1 MERGETMPRSH
12 TSFSNWEMISQR
24 LMRYSE
30 GVSSVVFGVELSILP
45 RHRLPVLGEG
55 NFLLAHRI
63 DVKVVVR
70 NRHSLCIGIGCSLL
84 QLFELL
90 RSAGRK
96 AVFGKNP
103 PMGSVNI
110 YIEIRTQLLKG
121 QLRIVLD
128 LLKVAAEL
136 ALVPCPGGIL
146 QDVAQ
151 DIVETAFPTE
161 GVVDVID
168 GLDLAL
174 SIVLDRLTLS
184 RTHLRQAPVLPGT
197 LGVPTHSQQSRT

>member
-90 RSAGRK
+90 RSAGR
-96 AVFGKNP
+96 
-103 PMGSVNI
+103 S
-110 YIEIRTQLLKG
+110 EEHTS
-121 QLRIVLD
+121 
-128 LLKVAAEL
+128 EL
-136 ALVPCPGGIL
+136 
-146 QDVAQ
+146 
-151 DIVETAFPTE
+151 
-161 GVVDVID
+161 
-168 GLDLAL
+168 
-174 SIVLDRLTLS
+174 
-184 RTHLRQAPVLPGT
+184 
-197 LGVPTHSQQSRT
+197 QSRENL

>member
-30 GVSSVVFGVELSILP
+30 GVSSVVFGAELSILP
-45 RHRLPVLGEG
+45 RHPLPVLG
-55 NFLLAHRI
+55 A
-63 DVKVVVR
+63 R
-70 NRHSLCIGIGCSLL
+70 NRFLGGHDEPVVGGIRPSRPRLRIRIGDSLL

-96 AVFGKNP
+96 AVLRKNP
-103 PMGSVNI
+103 SVGSVNSH
-110 YIEIRTQLLKG
+110 IEIRTQLLKG
-121 QLRIVLD
+121 QLRVVLD
-128 LLKVAAEL
+128 LLKVAAKL

-184 RTHLRQAPVLPGT
+184 RTHLRQAPVLP
-197 LGVPTHSQQSRT
+197 